1 MYPYHRDEPPR
12 APWNH
17 GEERGHEEF
26 PLDGRNAPMEREDLM
41 IGIERDTGENVN
53 MTIKMIL

>member
-1 MYPYHRDEPPR
+1 MGKNVSVSRDEPPR

-26 PLDGRNAPMEREDLM
+26 PLDGRSAPMELRK
-41 IGIERDTGENVN
+41 T
-53 MTIKMIL
+53 